1 MLRLRIF
8 VLIMGDFVLL
18 SLLYFLAAGFYVMS
32 GMYPDFE
39 MLVTE
44 ENLPGQIITVVLMLM
59 VGIYFTG
66 LYENIRVYSRRVL
79 FEDLVMVFGVSF
91 LMQSLM
97 SYARSSL
104 VMSRWIMM
112 GGSII
117 AILGLVLWRWLYSVL
132 LVKVVGRQKILFLGD
147 DPLARQMA
155 EEILKRPERG
165 YEVVGCIAA
174 SPEGEFPGAPWVSI
188 GDDLG
193 RRIAELKP
201 DRITV
206 TGKVDAGGTLGR
218 ELLRCSM
225 QGLTVETSGD
235 LFESIFH
242 RVALSTVTPQQLVFS
257 ESFRPHAWVIL
268 LQEIYGRI
276 FALVGL
282 VLFSPAMLLT
292 ALAVKLDTPGPVIL
306 KQVRLGIRGVPFN
319 LLKFRSMHV
328 DADLKFGTIRAKEN
342 DPRITR
348 VGKWIRLTRL
358 DETPQF
364 WNVLRG
370 EMSLVGPRPE
380 MPELEQ
386 KLLADIPLYPQ
397 RHRVKPGITGW
408 AQINH
413 EPEDTIGQTVRK
425 LEFDLYYIKRLSPA
439 FDLMIM
445 FHTAKAVIL
454 RLGAR

>member
-1 MLRLRIF
+1 MLRLRTL
-8 VLIMGDFVLL
+8 VLIAGDFILL
-18 SLLYFLAAGFYVMS
+18 NLIYVLAAEFYVLA
-32 GMYPDFE
+32 GFYPDFE
-39 MLVTE
+39 LLVME
-44 ENLPGQIITVVLMLM
+44 ENLIGQVITTVLMLM
-59 VGIYFTG
+59 GGIYFVG

-79 FEDLVMVFGVSF
+79 FEDLMIVFGVAF
-91 LMQSLM
+91 LLQSLM
-97 SYARSSL
+97 SYVRSSL

-112 GGSII
+112 GGSIM
-117 AILGLVLWRWLYSVL
+117 AILALVAWRWFYSLL
-132 LVKVVGRQKILFLGD
+132 LVKIVGRQRILFLGD
-147 DPLARQMA
+147 DPLTRQMA
-155 EEILKRPERG
+155 EEIVRRPERG
-165 YEVVGCIAA
+165 YEVVGCVEAA
-174 SPEGEFPGAPWVSI
+174 PEGEFPGAPWVSI
-188 GDDLG
+188 GDNLEC
-193 RRIAELKP
+193 RIAELKP

-206 TGKVDAGGTLGR
+206 TGRVDASGLLGR

-235 LFESIFH
+235 LYEAIFQ
-242 RVALSTVTPQQLVFS
+242 RVALSAVTPQQLVFS
-257 ESFRPHAWVIL
+257 EAFRPHEWAIL
-268 LQEIYGRI
+268 FQEVYGRLL
-276 FALVGL
+276 ALAGL
-282 VLFSPAMLLT
+282 LVFSPLMLLT
-292 ALAVKLDTPGPVIL
+292 ALAVRLDTPGPIIL
-306 KQVRLGIRGVPFN
+306 RQVRLGLRGVPFK

-328 DADLKFGTIRAKEN
+328 DADLKFGTVRAKEN

-413 EPEDTIGQTVRK
+413 EPEDTVGQTVRK

-439 FDLMIM
+439 FDLMIL
-445 FHTAKAVIL
+445 FHTAKAVML